1 MIIQNE
7 GADEKSSEMGGMAL
21 WHVGLEQLI
30 STSSGREMMVSAAGV
45 MDGCGEEEYGFVSMV
60 LEYMVIGLELDF

>member
-1 MIIQNE
+1 MIIGNE
-7 GADEKSSEMGGMAL
+7 GAGEKSSEMGGMAL
-21 WHVGLEQLI
+21 AHVGAEQLI

-45 MDGCGEEEYGFVSMV
+45 IDSCGEEYGSASMV